1 MVVVM
6 LDTRTHVAIRVTRI
20 VQMPPDRSGLQR
32 VKFVDRRVVLIIVV
46 YVERDWVHLIHA
58 ERWIHVGQRRDRGPH
73 ERNGPC
79 IPRVPRNV
87 ARRAG
92 LRTVEHR
99 KVVLMRVAEEDGGDR
114 VGREPTHD
122 LEKEIRRL
130 VKRFGA
136 CPAGQYVSQDPYALA
151 LPLCGKELVRQ
162 ETEHAT

>member
-1 MVVVM
+1 M
-6 LDTRTHVAIRVTRI
+6 D
-20 VQMPPDRSGLQR
+20 
-32 VKFVDRRVVLIIVV
+32 
-46 YVERDWVHLIHA
+46 Y
-58 ERWIHVGQRRDRGPH
+58 VGQRRDRGPH
-73 ERNGPC
+73 ERNGAC

-130 VKRFGA
+130 VKRLGA

-162 ETEHAT
+162 ETEHATKVGVRRVNVIEHVGIVPKLSLVVQHVHQNSEK